1 MKPPLF
7 IIKIGGNVLDD
18 ESELNAFLKSF
29 SEITSPKILV
39 HGGGK
44 IASELGK
51 KLGIQPVMHEGRRIT
66 DAETLDLVVMV
77 YAGLINKK
85 LVAKLQAVNCN
96 SIGLCGA
103 DGSSIPATKRVAEID
118 YGFVGDIH
126 SSTINIALLS
136 LLLRENNV
144 PVIAPITHNKDGQL
158 LNTNADTIAS
168 ALSIALSSMY
178 TVHLIYCFEKNGV
191 LMDAS
196 TDDSVIDK
204 LSKSSY
210 SKLIDKGIIS
220 GGMIPKLNNA
230 FDAIDGG
237 VQSVK
242 IGHARNLNRLIN
254 FQDSGTLV
262 TS

>member
-1 MKPPLF
+1 
-7 IIKIGGNVLDD
+7 
-18 ESELNAFLKSF
+18 
-29 SEITSPKILV
+29 LV

-44 IASELGK
+44 VASELGK

-85 LVAKLQAVNCN
+85 LVAKLQALNCN

-103 DGSSIPATKRVAEID
+103 DGSIIPATKRVSEID
-118 YGFVGDIH
+118 YGYVGDIH
-126 SSTINIALLS
+126 SSTVNTALIS
-136 LLLRENNV
+136 LLLKENCV
-144 PVIAPITHNKDGQL
+144 PVIAPITHNKEGQL

-168 ALSIALSSMY
+168 ALSIALSSKY

-196 TDDSVIDK
+196 NDDSATDN
-204 LSKSSY
+204 LSRSSY
-210 SKLIDKGIIS
+210 SQLIDKGIIS

-242 IGHARNLNRLIN
+242 IGHARNLNQL
-254 FQDSGTLV
+254 FQAEDSGTII
-262 TS
+262 TR